1 VKAPRFI
8 LGLLALLLVSCA
20 SDSNNSGRPESA
32 PQGARIRTV
41 DEWLADTSK
50 DNGYKTDAKGNL
62 IPRSN
67 KRSSFENKGQS
78 AYFKGQ
84 YEKKTYKAGEYS
96 RTSFWGNKEYGR
108 QQYPGSADGSR
119 FQKNSRF
126 GGQNA
131 REAGNSAEISKAYQT
146 GAYATSAAHEA
157 GNTAIARPADAE
169 TEIRR
174 KVYQPPEI
182 IDWREQR
189 QLTLEQ
195 SKGILG
201 K

>member
-1 VKAPRFI
+1 MKSSRFI
-8 LGLLALLLVSCA
+8 LCLLALLLASCA

-32 PQGARIRTV
+32 HRKLSERLN
-41 DEWLADTSK
+41 EK
-50 DNGYKTDAKGNL
+50 NGYKQDANGNWL
-62 IPRSN
+62 PQSD
-67 KRSSFENKGQS
+67 KRSPYESKGQS

-84 YEKKTYKAGEYS
+84 YEKKAYQAGGYS
-96 RTSFWGNKEYGR
+96 KTSFWGNKEYGS
-108 QQYPGSADGSR
+108 QQYSGSTDGSR

-126 GGQNA
+126 DGKGA
-131 REAGNSAEISKAYQT
+131 REAGNSADIPKSYQT
-146 GAYATSAAHEA
+146 DTYATGAAHEA
-157 GNTAIARPADAE
+157 GNSAIGRPADTE

-174 KVYQPPEI
+174 KAYQAPEI

>member
-1 VKAPRFI
+1 MKARHSI
-8 LGLLALLLVSCA
+8 LCLLILLTVSCA

-32 PQGARIRTV
+32 RSSLSERLN
-41 DEWLADTSK
+41 EK
-50 DNGYKTDAKGNL
+50 NGYKQDSDGNWL
-62 IPRSN
+62 PQN
-67 KRSSFENKGQS
+67 DKRSPYESKGQS

-84 YEKKTYKAGEYS
+84 YEKKAYQAGGYS
-96 RTSFWGNKEYGR
+96 KTSFWGNKEYGR
-108 QQYPGSADGSR
+108 QQYSGSTDGSR

-126 GGQNA
+126 DGKGA
-131 REAGNSAEISKAYQT
+131 RESGNSAKLPKTYQT
-146 GAYATSAAHEA
+146 DTFATGAAHEA
-157 GNTAIARPADAE
+157 RNTAIGRPADTE

-174 KVYQPPEI
+174 KAYQAPEI